1 MLIVEYRVGSPLL
14 MAALERA
21 SNTTVHSEEQYLTET
36 GEIRWLFW
44 AEGDDR
50 SAFEA
55 GLEDDPTVTGHRLL
69 AESGSRR
76 LYRVSLTDRGRDAT
90 TFPLWSEFDVVL
102 LEASATRE
110 GWENRMRIPDR
121 ETLARYR
128 SALSD
133 RDLKFRL
140 RSLYR
145 EADADGTAES
155 QLTDD
160 QHAALVAAYDAGYF
174 DVPRTTSQTDLAA
187 TLNVSS
193 QALSERLRRGTAT
206 LVRETLL
213 RTRS

>member
-14 MAALERA
+14 MVALERA
-21 SNTTVHSEEQYLTET
+21 SNTAVHSEEQYLTET
-36 GEIRWLFW
+36 GAIRWLFW
-44 AEGDDR
+44 AEGDQQ

-55 GLEDDPTVTGHRLL
+55 GLDDDPTVTERTLL
-69 AESGSRR
+69 AESGPRR
-76 LYRVSLTDRGRDAT
+76 LYRVSLTDRGRDGT
-90 TFPLWSEFDVVL
+90 TFPLWSELDIVL
-102 LEASATRE
+102 LEARATYD

-128 SALSD
+128 SALRD
-133 RDLKFRL
+133 RDLDFQL

-145 EADADGTAES
+145 EADADCSAES

-160 QHAALVAAYDAGYF
+160 QYAALTTAYDAGYF
-174 DVPRTTSQTDLAA
+174 DVPRATTQTELAA
-187 TLNVSS
+187 TLNISS

-206 LVRETLL
+206 LVRESLL